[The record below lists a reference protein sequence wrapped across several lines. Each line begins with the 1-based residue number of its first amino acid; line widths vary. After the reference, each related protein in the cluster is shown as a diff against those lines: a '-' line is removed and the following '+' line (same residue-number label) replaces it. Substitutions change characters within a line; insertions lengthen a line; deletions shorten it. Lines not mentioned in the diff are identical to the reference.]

1 MNESMRADLRAI
13 GVTGEIV
20 FPTGAS
26 AELDEVISVRIE
38 EGADGALL
46 PGSVLSARYSVA
58 LANDSGQWRE
68 GGSVRGTRPIVGS
81 TVKLFL
87 NTLPMVKFF
96 SIVLVPS
103 LFFMTSG
110 PLHYKLYNDCGV
122 KACMTFL

>member
-87 NTLPMVKFF
+87 NTLPMGVFKVD
-96 SIVLVPS
+96 SVSALERSGRAVL
-103 LFFMTSG
+103 SG
-110 PLHYKLYNDCGV
+110 VRFDCFGAGRGV
-122 KACMTFL
+122 